1 MSGMDEARK
10 EGSTSPEGDH
20 CPICLAVYLPNFE
33 AQTECGHKFCRQC
46 IVSVL
51 KASRPQ
57 WLAKCPLCRET
68 ISAFNTRCGGQK
80 LVELPKTLFGG
91 IYVQGTEGL
100 ASYHFAEQE
109 SYISYSAAPFFWRL
123 DDGSPPPVRKP
134 FLNTSYDMETRT
146 FRGIINWSPVNWN
159 GNSKW
164 VYRIVFSEDF
174 MTIESGEVIMYDAQ
188 GEETAE
194 THVYGQHLFYM
205 RVFDIEQLISQ

>member
-1 MSGMDEARK
+1 M
-10 EGSTSPEGDH
+10 
-20 CPICLAVYLPNFE
+20 
-33 AQTECGHKFCRQC
+33 
-46 IVSVL
+46 
-51 KASRPQ
+51 
-57 WLAKCPLCRET
+57 
-68 ISAFNTRCGGQK
+68 
-80 LVELPKTLFGG
+80 ELPKTLFGG
-91 IYVQGTEGL
+91 IYVQGGTEGL

-164 VYRIVFSEDF
+164 IYRIVFSEDF
-174 MTIESGEVIMYDAQ
+174 MTIESGEVITYDAQ